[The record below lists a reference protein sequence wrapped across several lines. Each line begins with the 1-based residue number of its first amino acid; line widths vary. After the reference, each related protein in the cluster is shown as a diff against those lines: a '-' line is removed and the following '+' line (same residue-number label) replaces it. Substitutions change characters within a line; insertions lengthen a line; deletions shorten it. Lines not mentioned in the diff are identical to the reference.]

1 MNIKSYV
8 DLYALLE
15 VNPST
20 REENRAFGLTQVLLK
35 DRPLGQLSAW
45 IDEHRKKL
53 KRPLLSDTFSSYL
66 YGVTLT
72 LVLIA
77 FVLGLLSGIGL
88 LSYNGKEPVNVIYF
102 MAMVIFLP
110 LFTMLLTAMAM
121 LRASSTQSVLV
132 HLSPAFWMEKILS
145 LLPAK
150 TGEEIQTMK
159 INPLLANWVI
169 IKRSQMIALFF
180 SFGLLIALLGGV
192 VTKDIAFAWST
203 TLHITPETFHEFLT
217 TVAFPWKDLAPSAVP
232 TMELIEQSQYFR
244 LGDTLSEEMIAH
256 ASQLGE
262 WWRFLAFSTVFY
274 AISLRL
280 LMFLISALGLSRA
293 VKRSILTLDGSRRL
307 LSEINEP
314 IISTQAKKK
323 KLVSSSHNKGY
334 GQIVNTLD
342 ASYDSVQGWAIT
354 EAELLVLSDSM
365 KVISPMHSEVGG
377 TNSFEEDN
385 EVISKSHG
393 EILLFVKAWEPPT
406 MDFIDYL
413 MDLTIKVDK
422 VIVMPV
428 GTTENLYQA
437 TSREIDVWENKL
449 SLDEAVKVWLKR
461 SSAKAQGREALN
473 AES

>member
-1 MNIKSYV
+1 MNIKKYI

-15 VNPST
+15 VDTST
-20 REENRAFGLTQVLLK
+20 REENRAFGLTQVMLK
-35 DRPLGQLSAW
+35 DRPLEQLLAW
-45 IDEHRKKL
+45 IDTHREKL

-121 LRASSTQSVLV
+121 VRASSTQSVLV

-145 LLPAK
+145 LLPAR
-150 TGEEIQTMK
+150 TGEEIQAMK
-159 INPLLANWVI
+159 INPLLTNWVI

-274 AISLRL
+274 AIFLRL

-323 KLVSSSHNKGY
+323 KFVSSSHNKGY

-354 EAELLVLSDSM
+354 EAELLVLADSM

-377 TNSFEEDN
+377 TNSFKEDN

-406 MDFIDYL
+406 MDFVDYL
-413 MDLTIKVDK
+413 NDLIIKVDK
-422 VIVMPV
+422 VIVMPI

-449 SLDEAVKVWLKR
+449 SLDEEVKVWLR
-461 SSAKAQGREALN
+461 R
-473 AES
+473 

>member
-1 MNIKSYV
+1 MKLKHYV
-8 DLYALLE
+8 DLDALLE

-35 DRPLGQLSAW
+35 DRPLDQLLAW
-45 IDEHRKKL
+45 TATHRAKL
-53 KRPLLSDTFSSYL
+53 KRPLKSDTFSSYL

-121 LRASSTQSVLV
+121 MRASSTQSVLV

-150 TGEEIQTMK
+150 TGEEIQAMK
-159 INPLLANWVI
+159 INPLLTNWVI

-244 LGDTLSEEMIAH
+244 LGDRLSEEMIAH
-256 ASQLGE
+256 ASELGE

-280 LMFLISALGLSRA
+280 FMFLLSALGLSRA

-307 LSEINEP
+307 LGEINEP

-323 KLVSSSHNKGY
+323 KLVSYSHNKGY

-393 EILLFVKAWEPPT
+393 EVLLFVKAWEPPT

-413 MDLTIKVDK
+413 EDLTVNVDK
-422 VIVMPV
+422 VIVMPI

-449 SLDEAVKVWLKR
+449 SLDEEVKVWLNR
-461 SSAKAQGREALN
+461 SSAKGLGREAEN

>member
-1 MNIKSYV
+1 MNIKRYI

-15 VNPST
+15 TNPST
-20 REENRAFGLTQVLLK
+20 REENRAFGLTHPVLK
-35 DRPLGQLSAW
+35 NRPLEQVSAW
-45 IDEHRKKL
+45 IELYHEKL

-66 YGVTLT
+66 YSVTLT
-72 LVLIA
+72 LVLTA

-110 LFTMLLTAMAM
+110 LFTMLLTAIAM
-121 LRASSTQSVLV
+121 LRARSTQSVLV

-145 LLPAK
+145 LLPVK
-150 TGEEIQTMK
+150 TGEEIQALK
-159 INPLLANWVI
+159 INPLLTNWVI

-180 SFGLLIALLGGV
+180 SFGLLLALLGGV

-203 TLHITPETFHEFLT
+203 TLHITPETFHDFLT
-217 TVAFPWKDLAPSAVP
+217 TVAFPWKDFAPSAVP

-244 LGDTLSEEMIAH
+244 LGDRLSEEMIAH

-274 AISLRL
+274 AIFLRL
-280 LMFLISALGLSRA
+280 LMFFISSLGLSHA

-314 IISTQAKKK
+314 IISTQAKQKK
-323 KLVSSSHNKGY
+323 FVSSSPNKGY
-334 GQIVNTLD
+334 GQIVNSLD

-354 EAELLVLSDSM
+354 EAELLVLAESM

-377 TNSFEEDN
+377 SNSFKEDS

-393 EILLFVKAWEPPT
+393 EVLLFVKAWEPPT

-413 MDLTIKVDK
+413 KELIIKVDK
-422 VIVMPV
+422 VIVMPI

-437 TSREIDVWENKL
+437 TSREINVWENKL
-449 SLDEAVKVWLKR
+449 SLDEEVKVWLKR
-461 SSAKAQGREALN
+461 
-473 AES
+473 

>member
-1 MNIKSYV
+1 MNIQTYV

-15 VNPST
+15 VSPST
-20 REENRAFGLTQVLLK
+20 REENRAFGLSQVVLK
-35 DRPLGQLSAW
+35 DRPLDQLLAW
-45 IDEHRKKL
+45 IDAHRNKL

-72 LVLIA
+72 LVLVV

-110 LFTMLLTAMAM
+110 LFTMLLTTIAM
-121 LRASSTQSVLV
+121 LRARSTQSVLV
-132 HLSPAFWMEKILS
+132 HLSPAFWMEKILG

-150 TGEEIQTMK
+150 IEEEIQGLK
-159 INPLLANWVI
+159 INPLLSNWVI

-203 TLHITPETFHEFLT
+203 TLHITPEVFHDFLT

-244 LGDTLSEEMIAH
+244 LGDRLSEEMIAH
-256 ASQLGE
+256 ASELGE
-262 WWRFLAFSTVFY
+262 WWRFLAFSTIFY
-274 AISLRL
+274 AIFLRL
-280 LMFLISALGLSRA
+280 LMFFVSAVGLSSA

-314 IISTQAKKK
+314 IISTQAKQKK
-323 KLVSSSHNKGY
+323 FVSSSQNKGY

-377 TNSFEEDN
+377 ANSFEEDS

-393 EILLFVKAWEPPT
+393 EVLLFVKAWEPPT

-413 MDLTIKVDK
+413 KDLTIKVDK
-422 VIVMPV
+422 VIVMPI
-428 GTTENLYQA
+428 GTTENLYHA

-449 SLDEAVKVWLKR
+449 SLDKEVKVWLKR
-461 SSAKAQGREALN
+461 SSAKALGREALN